1 MSRPGRPTMLVGIS
15 RLSSL
20 ILLTPCVAKSRLLYL
35 RPYTVYY
42 STVQYHERNAKK
54 LFDNTVQFAALQYT
68 PVQEHI
74 LLCHGQVTDLQ
85 CTVHGYRCLLYY
97 TCIIAR

>member
-1 MSRPGRPTMLVGIS
+1 MLPKAGCYSSGPVQYTM
-15 RLSSL
+15 
-20 ILLTPCVAKSRLLYL
+20 
-35 RPYTVYY
+35 Y

-54 LFDNTVQFAALQYT
+54 LFDNTVHFAALQYT

-85 CTVHGYRCLLYY
+85 CTVHGYRYLVARPLSTIHVLLQGDKSG
-97 TCIIAR
+97 IALQS